1 MIPLASLV
9 LTFAIFWHPAVEAR
23 VLRNAISELPPIA
36 EHAKT
41 ARYIIHNADWVAVG
55 TLSVREDMKGDPF
68 VSLKSIS
75 DGPASNSSGIP
86 YLYMTDMD
94 ITAIDILANNKV
106 TILASLAQSNY
117 CQEKSYDPQDPRCA
131 KVMLSGTVEKVNKST
146 EEHEFAKKALFERHP
161 PMKYWPANHGFYVA
175 KVKPTQILL
184 LNNFGGLVTVNVQ
197 DYLSASL

>member
-94 ITAIDILANNKV
+94 ITAIDIL
-106 TILASLAQSNY
+106 
-117 CQEKSYDPQDPRCA
+117 
-131 KVMLSGTVEKVNKST
+131 VNKST